1 MLEFTIEMT
10 DEPGQLAT
18 VCEAIAAGGAN
29 ILGAAAI
36 GCARPAVALV
46 VDNEDAT
53 SAALDAMG
61 AKYYI
66 NELLI
71 HTLEHRPGSLAEF
84 TRQLADAG
92 INLNSIYI
100 MHMELE
106 TAEIAFTCDNGK
118 LACELMGIEHNLTE

>member
-36 GCARPAVALV
+36 GRARPAVALV

-66 NELLI
+66 NE
-71 HTLEHRPGSLAEF
+71 
-84 TRQLADAG
+84 
-92 INLNSIYI
+92 
-100 MHMELE
+100 
-106 TAEIAFTCDNGK
+106 
-118 LACELMGIEHNLTE
+118 

>member
-18 VCEAIAAGGAN
+18 VCEAIALGGAN
-29 ILGAAAI
+29 ILGAAGI
-36 GCARPAVALV
+36 GRARPAVALV
-46 VDNEDAT
+46 VDDEEAT
-53 SAALDAMG
+53 SAALDGMG
-61 AKYYI
+61 ITYFV

-71 HTLEHRPGSLAEF
+71 HTLEHRPGALAEF
-84 TRQLADAG
+84 CRQLADKG

-106 TAEIAFTCDNGK
+106 TAEIAFTCDNSE
-118 LACELMGIEHNLTE
+118 LACEMMGIEN